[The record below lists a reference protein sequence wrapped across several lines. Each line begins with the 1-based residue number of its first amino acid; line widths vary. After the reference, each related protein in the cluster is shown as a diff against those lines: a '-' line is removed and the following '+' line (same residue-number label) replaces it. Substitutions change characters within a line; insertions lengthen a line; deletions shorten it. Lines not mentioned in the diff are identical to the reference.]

1 MDVKPAA
8 AMSPRMPMPM
18 FVENIVELLLEGSA
32 AIKLVSEGAKVGHRP

>member
-1 MDVKPAA
+1 
-8 AMSPRMPMPM
+8 MPMPM